1 MKWNVCFTKC
11 NFNSSNSQRK
21 LKILACLT
29 REYNET
35 TNSSPDKIFRAI
47 HCIEISFTV
56 RLKKTRLRDFRKKL
70 ILSSRMK
77 REWGRGG
84 RKIMQFNPG
93 ETEEI
98 EKKKWEKERE
108 GNRVM
113 KLVGKKKKEK
123 TVEKWEL
130 NGEEKNSGGV
140 KMGDEKA
147 IQRQSLTR
155 LLSRGSSSGPGGKI
169 FLQDPFE
176 SFRNNGSSFQSRWV
190 KQGQKIRLESGEK
203 MERYH
208 FSKFFSTLWNY
219 A

>member
-1 MKWNVCFTKC
+1 M
-11 NFNSSNSQRK
+11 
-21 LKILACLT
+21 
-29 REYNET
+29 
-35 TNSSPDKIFRAI
+35 
-47 HCIEISFTV
+47 
-56 RLKKTRLRDFRKKL
+56 
-70 ILSSRMK
+70 
-77 REWGRGG
+77 
-84 RKIMQFNPG
+84 
-93 ETEEI
+93 
-98 EKKKWEKERE
+98 
-108 GNRVM
+108 
-113 KLVGKKKKEK
+113 
-123 TVEKWEL
+123 